1 MGETLSRD
9 IQSYE
14 QDLGYNRSQDSS
26 LRSQTDIVSKI
37 LRRGK
42 RPNKPDERGDT
53 ALHKAAASGNEQL
66 LEVLLKKYGNII
78 DQENQDGLTPFH
90 LAALYGRIECAK
102 MIADINP
109 SVVNSVFPKN
119 PFDFEYSIKGNDFL
133 SYEANLISNIR
144 CR

>member
-9 IQSYE
+9 IYLYE
-14 QDLGYNRSQDSS
+14 QDLCSIRSVDSSSRSQSD
-26 LRSQTDIVSKI
+26 LVSKI

-53 ALHKAAASGNEQL
+53 ALHKAAASGNDQL
-66 LEVLLKKYGNII
+66 LEILLKKYGNII

-90 LAALYGRIECAK
+90 LAVLYGRIECAK

-109 SVVNSVFPKN
+109 SVVNSVFSKN
-119 PFDFEYSIKGNDFL
+119 PFDFEYSVKGNYCLYSFV
-133 SYEANLISNIR
+133 YKY
-144 CR
+144 